1 MGEYHD
7 PNHLPQHPALRQ
19 YDHAAGRELGDGRT
33 TAGRG
38 TVVKRPSNKMESDE
52 FARVISTYY
61 IRMGVLVSLRF
72 KFGKGVELGYH
83 FGHRRAKLL

>member
-19 YDHAAGRELGDGRT
+19 HDHAADQELDNGRT
-33 TAGRG
+33 IAGRS
-38 TVVKRPSNKMESDE
+38 TVVKRPSNKMECDE
-52 FARVISTYY
+52 FARVTGTYY

-72 KFGKGVELGYH
+72 KFGRGVELGYH
-83 FGHRRAKLL
+83 FGHRRTKLL